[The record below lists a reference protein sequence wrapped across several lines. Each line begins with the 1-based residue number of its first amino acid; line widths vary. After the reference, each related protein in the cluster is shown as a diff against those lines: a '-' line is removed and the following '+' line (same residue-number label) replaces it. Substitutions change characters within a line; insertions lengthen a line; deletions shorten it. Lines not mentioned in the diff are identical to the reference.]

1 MSRTIHRQAGF
12 SIISLMIASAIGIF
26 LMGGAGKIYLDSKNA
41 FNARSAVSTAT
52 EGARFSVQDL
62 RRNLVMAGRGILE
75 QNDNA
80 GVYTVVDNNLRTFPC
95 LDPDDTD
102 ASASACIID
111 IDSNDSSA
119 IAVRYAVGPQ
129 PCGQDGPPIDEVTH
143 TVRFYIS
150 DDGDLICQ
158 DIETTGGALAV
169 VYERAM
175 VSGIVRMRALYGVD
189 TDADGIANQYLT
201 ATEVENAG
209 RWINVVTIRVG
220 MIASSD
226 TEELPLAYQ
235 PATAG
240 DLNIMGME
248 MPAPNT
254 TQSFTP
260 ANATI
265 SLRNLNT
272 TVQRQ

>member
-1 MSRTIHRQAGF
+1 MNRTIRRQAGF

-26 LMGGAGKIYLDSKNA
+26 LMGGAGKIYLDSKSA

-62 RRNLVMAGRGILE
+62 RRNLVMAGRGVLE

-80 GVYTVVDNNLRTFPC
+80 AVYALADNNLRTFPC
-95 LDPDDTD
+95 LDIDGTD
-102 ASASACIID
+102 AASSACIID
-111 IDSNDSSA
+111 VDSNDSSA

-129 PCGQDGPPIDEVTH
+129 PCGQDGLPLDEVTH
-143 TVRFYIS
+143 TVRFYIT
-150 DDGDLICQ
+150 DDAELMCQ
-158 DIETTGGALAV
+158 DIETTGGALTV
-169 VYERAM
+169 VYERPL

-201 ATEVENAG
+201 ATEVQNAG

-220 MIASSD
+220 LITSSD
-226 TEELPLAYQ
+226 TEELPYAYQ
-235 PATAG
+235 PATAD
-240 DLNIMGME
+240 DLKIMGMT
-248 MPAPNT
+248 MTAPNT
-254 TQSFTP
+254 TQSFKT